1 MLLGIDEKVKRFFV
15 NGKYVPEDTKG
26 GFVPGP
32 SPGEHNPEYNKFR
45 NLER

>member
-45 NLER
+45 KLER